1 MQTERANCKQRI
13 DEIKSKVEESNQV
26 IIRLNNEKGE
36 LVGELDK
43 LKGLILKGE
52 YEFKLYQQEMS
63 NLRS

>member
-36 LVGELDK
+36 LVGEFPLATCSSWWIS
-43 LKGLILKGE
+43 L
-52 YEFKLYQQEMS
+52 S
-63 NLRS
+63 NRNS